1 MIGNFNLGKEEIKLI
16 LENYYKEEYK
26 DARIYFI
33 DVDYSK
39 AKTGIMLER
48 DFNVNEEQ
56 SIKIKEELEKEDIIE
71 ALNKT
76 FEKDGYV
83 VENIIINTKTSGSGW
98 SECVSLENIGV
109 ILTKQKVN
117 KKHYRR

>member
-16 LENYYKEEYK
+16 LENYYKEEYQGVK
-26 DARIYFI
+26 IYFI

-56 SIKIKEELEKEDIIE
+56 SIKIKEEIEKEDIIE

-76 FEKDGYV
+76 FEKNCYT
-83 VENIIINTKTSGSGW
+83 VENIIVNTKICGSGW
-98 SECVSLENIGV
+98 TECVSLENIGV
-109 ILTKQKVN
+109 ILTKQKV
-117 KKHYRR
+117 KQKTL

>member
-1 MIGNFNLGKEEIKLI
+1 M
-16 LENYYKEEYK
+16 LENLKIKIDEIELLSLLTEYYKEEYK
-26 DARIYFI
+26 DAKIYFI

-98 SECVSLENIGV
+98 TECVSLENIGV
-109 ILTKQKVN
+109 ILKKEKVKQKTL
-117 KKHYRR
+117 

>member
-1 MIGNFNLGKEEIKLI
+1 MIGNFNLNTDNIKLI

-26 DARIYFI
+26 DAKIYFI

-98 SECVSLENIGV
+98 TECVSLENIGV
-109 ILTKQKVN
+109 ILKKQKI
-117 KKHYRR
+117 KQKTL